1 MHELARHVLHSSEA
15 LSTALNV
22 VGSIIDELERDSR
35 IHPRGAI
42 ANDPASL
49 IRHQRSILQFM
60 HNRALALESRLN
72 NEISLAFHITAQHT
86 SLSSARISEAARVD
100 SDATKTISILG
111 LVFLPGTFISAIF
124 SMSFFNYSPGNGEQP
139 DQWHVS
145 DKIWMFWAAAIP
157 VTISVIGVWWLWQRS
172 LALTPARAVK
182 IKSTSERMKD
192 P

>member
-1 MHELARHVLHSSEA
+1 MHDLARHVLHSSEA

-22 VGSIIDELERDSR
+22 VGNIIDELERYQDIHSR
-35 IHPRGAI
+35 EAI
-42 ANDPASL
+42 STSPASV
-49 IRHQRSILQFM
+49 IRHQRSVLQSM

-100 SDATKTISILG
+100 SNATKTISILG

-124 SMSFFNYSPGNGEQP
+124 SMSFFNYSLGNDDQPG
-139 DQWHVS
+139 QWHVS
-145 DKIWMFWAAAIP
+145 DKIWMFWASAIP

-172 LALTPARAVK
+172 LALTPARPIGIMSK
-182 IKSTSERMKD
+182 SERIND
-192 P
+192 S